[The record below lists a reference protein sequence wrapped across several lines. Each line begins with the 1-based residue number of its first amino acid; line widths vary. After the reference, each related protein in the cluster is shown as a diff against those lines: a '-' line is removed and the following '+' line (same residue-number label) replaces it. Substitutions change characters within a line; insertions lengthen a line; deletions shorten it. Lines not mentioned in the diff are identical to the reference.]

1 MAAVES
7 TMVTLGTRAPSF
19 ILKSVTGGNVNL
31 VNYASDSKGV
41 VILFICNHCPYVKHL
56 NTKLVDIAN
65 EYIQKGIGFIAI
77 SSNDIEKYPQDAPE
91 EMKKVAQ
98 DEEYPFPYVFDETQE
113 VAKLYEAAC
122 TPDIYVYDEKLSLVY
137 RGQFDDSRPGNGI
150 EVTGSDLRRAL
161 NNLIDGNDPLENQI
175 PSIGCNIK
183 WKPGNE
189 PHYFG

>member
-1 MAAVES
+1 MAAAES

-31 VNYASDSKGV
+31 VNYASDSKGI

-56 NTKLVDIAN
+56 NTKLVEIAN

-137 RGQFDDSRPGNGI
+137 RGQFDESRPGNGI